1 MFKTTYITVLYRR
14 HHYASSRFRYHHLKS
29 ELLLTKFLNTR
40 LTDGI
45 LNPERNTLARLR
57 RKYNANC
64 HKHGDTGCGVNV
76 TSAMWTFSFT
86 LYKK

>member
-45 LNPERNTLARLR
+45 LNP
-57 RKYNANC
+57 
-64 HKHGDTGCGVNV
+64 
-76 TSAMWTFSFT
+76 
-86 LYKK
+86 